1 MLRRIRPTVVVITLV
16 ALLGATGYL
25 LLSTRSTLDS
35 ERGRVEARWGAL
47 SPSLA
52 SRYQRLGGLVTAFEG
67 AGARDRDVTVALR
80 RDLRRW
86 DDAVRGGRTDPGAA
100 VSVANRLEGLTAR
113 ARSVVAG
120 SRRLQGVAP
129 VTQALAAVDASPPPL
144 AQVAG
149 FNAAVERYEDERSS
163 SVRAP
168 VAPLLG
174 FDRLDTFQAVTS
186 A

>member
-1 MLRRIRPTVVVITLV
+1 MGGAVPVAGV
-16 ALLGATGYL
+16 ALPAARGAG
-25 LLSTRSTLDS
+25 D
-35 ERGRVEARWGAL
+35 
-47 SPSLA
+47 
-52 SRYQRLGGLVTAFEG
+52 GLRG